1 MSAQKALIER
11 WMPTDIIDN
20 FRVRPGYFDRMGANY
35 SSGGVSFTVSSVNA
49 TGCTLCL
56 FRHRE
61 EEPFAKLKYPD
72 NYKIGK
78 VFSMFVFDLDIE
90 NIEYAYCFEGPYDKD
105 KGLLFDPDRY
115 ILDPYAR
122 AVAGQSVWGKKF
134 DDATFFKARVVKN
147 DFDWGNDRSPHLK
160 MRDLVIYELHVRNFT
175 IHESSGV
182 SSPGTF
188 SGIKEKIPYLVD
200 LGINCVELMPVFEFN
215 EMHNAREVDGKKL
228 LECWGY
234 NTTCFFAPNTVYATQ
249 DKYNHEG
256 NELKE
261 LIKALHAN
269 GIEVI
274 LDVVFNHTG
283 EGNEN
288 GPFFSFKGLDNN
300 IYYMLTPDGQ
310 YYNFSGC
317 GNTLNC
323 NHPIVQH
330 LVRESL
336 RYWTINYRIDGFRF
350 DLASILGRNEDGS
363 PMSKPPLIQSLAFDP
378 VLGDVKLIAEAW
390 DAAGLYQ
397 VGKFPSWNRFSEWN
411 GMYRDDMRRFL
422 RGDDDMAQKAIIR
435 LTGSRDLYPDDIGDR
450 NASVNF
456 LSCHDGFTLYDL
468 YAYNVKHNEAN
479 GWNNTDGADDNN
491 SFNCGA
497 EGETDDEG
505 INRLRHRMIMNAA
518 VALMMSRGTP
528 MFYAGD
534 EFGNTQ
540 YGNNNAYCQDNEVG
554 WINWEDKEKNKDIFE
569 VFRFMIAF
577 REDHP
582 SIRHNLSKSIFDLPK
597 VSTHGYSA
605 FMDHYT
611 WESKQAGVMYAGQ
624 SRSSGRIDIVY
635 ACFNTYWEEITIT
648 IPAIGAKGNWY
659 VVLDTYADEVICE
672 KKLGGTEYTMGPR
685 SAIVMEYRI
694 STGRNTRRAEHVR

>member
-1 MSAQKALIER
+1 MPRQKVLIER
-11 WMPTDIIDN
+11 WEPTDVIGQ
-20 FRVRPGYFDRMGANY
+20 FRVRPGYFDKMGANY
-35 SSGGVSFTVSSVNA
+35 SSGGVSFTVYSVNA

-61 EEPFAKLKYPD
+61 EEPFARLKYPD
-72 NYKIGK
+72 NYRIGK

-90 NIEYAYCFEGPYDKD
+90 NIEYAYCFEGPYNPD
-105 KGLLFDPDRY
+105 KGLLFDENRY
-115 ILDPYAR
+115 ILDPYAK

-134 DDATFFKARVVKN
+134 DDANFFKARVVRN
-147 DFDWGNDRSPHLK
+147 DFDWGNDRSPHIR

-175 IHESSGV
+175 IHGSSGV
-182 SSPGTF
+182 KHPGTF
-188 SGIKEKIPYLVD
+188 QGIKEKIPYLVD

-256 NELKE
+256 TELKE

-300 IYYMLTPDGQ
+300 IYYMLTPDGK

-330 LVRESL
+330 LVRECL
-336 RYWTINYRIDGFRF
+336 RYWTINYRVDGFRF
-350 DLASILGRNEDGS
+350 DLATILGRNEDGS

-390 DAAGLYQ
+390 DAGGLYQ

-422 RGDDDMAQKAIIR
+422 RGDDNMAEKAIIR
-435 LTGSRDLYPDDIGDR
+435 LTGSCDLYPDEIIGDR

-456 LSCHDGFTLYDL
+456 LTCHDGFTLYDL
-468 YAYNVKHNEAN
+468 YAYNEKHNEAN
-479 GWNNTDGADDNN
+479 GWNNTDGANDNN
-491 SFNCGA
+491 SFNCGV
-497 EGETDDEG
+497 EGETDDEE
-505 INRLRHRMIMNAA
+505 INLLRHRMVMNAA

-540 YGNNNAYCQDNEVG
+540 FGNNNAYCQDNEVG
-554 WINWEDKEKNKDIFE
+554 WLNWDDKEKNKDIYE

-582 SIRHNLSKSIFDLPK
+582 SIRRNLSKSVYGLPK
-597 VSTHGYSA
+597 ISTHGYTA
-605 FMDHYT
+605 FMNEYT
-611 WESKQAGVMYAGQ
+611 WESKQAGVMYAG
-624 SRSSGRIDIVY
+624 RSKNGKKDDIVY
-635 ACFNTYWEEITIT
+635 ACFNTYWENITIT
-648 IPAIGAKGNWY
+648 LPQIPGRGKWY
-659 VVLDTYADEVICE
+659 AVLDTAADEVISTR
-672 KKLGGTEYTMGPR
+672 KLTSDKYTMGPR
-685 SAIVMEYRI
+685 SAIVLEYR
-694 STGRNTRRAEHVR
+694 

>member
-1 MSAQKALIER
+1 MSSQKALIDR
-11 WMPTDIIDN
+11 WEPTDFIN
-20 FRVRPGYFDRMGANY
+20 GFRVRPGYFDRMGANY
-35 SSGGVSFTVSSVNA
+35 SSGGVSFTVYSVNA

-56 FRHRE
+56 FHHRE
-61 EEPFAKLKYPD
+61 EEPFARLKYPD
-72 NYKIGK
+72 NYRIGK

-90 NIEYAYCFEGPYDKD
+90 NIEYAYCFEGPHDEG
-105 KGLLFDPDRY
+105 KGLLFDKGRF

-122 AVAGQSVWGKKF
+122 AVAGQSVWGRKF
-134 DDATFFKARVVKN
+134 DDANFFKARVVKN
-147 DFDWGNDRSPHLK
+147 DFDWGNDRSPRIK

-182 SSPGTF
+182 AHPGTF
-188 SGIKEKIPYLVD
+188 RGIKEKIPYLVE

-215 EMHNAREVDGKKL
+215 EMHNSREVDGKKL

-234 NTTCFFAPNTVYATQ
+234 NTSSFFAPNTVYATQ

-256 NELKE
+256 TELKE
-261 LIKALHAN
+261 MIKSLHAN

-300 IYYMLTPDGQ
+300 IYYMLTPDGH

-323 NHPIVQH
+323 NHPVVQH
-330 LVRESL
+330 LVRECL

-390 DAAGLYQ
+390 DAGGLYQ

-411 GMYRDDMRRFL
+411 GMYRDDMRQFL
-422 RGDDDMAQKAIIR
+422 RGDDNMAARAMIR
-435 LTGSRDLYPDDIGDR
+435 LTGSKDLYPEDIGDR

-468 YAYNVKHNEAN
+468 YSYNEKHNEAN
-479 GWNNTDGADDNN
+479 GWNNTDGANDNY
-491 SFNCGA
+491 SFNCGV
-497 EGETDDEG
+497 EGETDNEE
-505 INRLRHRMIMNAA
+505 IIRLRHRMVMNAA

-534 EFGNTQ
+534 EFGNSQ
-540 YGNNNAYCQDNEVG
+540 FGNNNAYCQDNEVG
-554 WINWEDKEKNKDIFE
+554 WLNWEDKEKNKDIFE
-569 VFRFMIAF
+569 VFKFMIEF
-577 REDHP
+577 RDDHP
-582 SIRHNLSKSIFDLPK
+582 SIRHNVSKSIFGLPK
-597 VSTHGYSA
+597 VSSHGYTP
-605 FMDHYT
+605 FMNEYT
-611 WESKQAGVMYAGQ
+611 WESKQAGVMYAGHSK
-624 SRSSGRIDIVY
+624 SREKDDLVY
-635 ACFNTYWEEITIT
+635 ACFNTWWEEITIT
-648 IPAIGAKGNWY
+648 IPQIEADGNWY
-659 VVLDTYADEVICE
+659 VVLDTYADPVIE
-672 KKLGGTEYTMGPR
+672 TRKLESLKYTMGPR
-685 SAIVMEYRI
+685 SSIVLEYR
-694 STGRNTRRAEHVR
+694 